1 MILCR
6 RQNAGKMGDDLY
18 QFGPFFRFYSFKHL
32 FNMSAK
38 NNGTSVLTK
47 IILGGISVLIADYLM
62 RGVSIDTWTTGFILA
77 AVIILINFTLKPIM
91 VILTFPITLLTFGLF
106 LLVINAGVILIA
118 AYFVPGFSVGGFWWA
133 LGFSLV
139 VSLINS
145 VFGIS
150 LSSDR

>member
-1 MILCR
+1 
-6 RQNAGKMGDDLY
+6 
-18 QFGPFFRFYSFKHL
+18 
-32 FNMSAK
+32 MSAK

>member
-1 MILCR
+1 
-6 RQNAGKMGDDLY
+6 
-18 QFGPFFRFYSFKHL
+18 
-32 FNMSAK
+32 MSPKKDA
-38 NNGTSVLTK
+38 TSVLTK

-62 RGVSIDTWTTGFILA
+62 KGVSIDTWTTGFILA

-91 VILTFPITLLTFGLF
+91 IILTFPITLVTLGLF
-106 LLVINAGVILIA
+106 LLVINACVILIA
-118 AYFVPGFSVGGFWWA
+118 AYFVPGFTVDSFWWA

-139 VSLINS
+139 LSLING